1 MAPQPWRRVL
11 LDVFRLVRVPEFA
24 HFILLTTLVAAR
36 LAGARLDWRLL
47 AILLVNMLAAGFG
60 FVINEV
66 EDAPADMLHPLK
78 RRRNPIA
85 AGRLSRR
92 AGLAVA
98 IALGGIALGLSAL
111 LGWAVFVISL
121 VSLVLAWAYSWRS
134 IRLKAMPLVD
144 LLEHSWGL
152 AGQQFVL
159 TYLALGGEAWHVVW
173 PVLAALMLVSMYGQ
187 FYNELHD
194 LETDRR
200 AGIRTTAVFI
210 GQRAARVLMY
220 MLLVGGIA
228 MFVLACWQR
237 VVPWWLF
244 VVPLLILCLLL
255 VWRWL
260 VAWLSLNTWLPALVA
275 LPTGKRLRDARGQ
288 RALDVTGWLQLPT
301 LLGLNLVVIIW
312 FLLGLF
318 GF

>member
-11 LDVFRLVRVPEFA
+11 LDGFRLVRFPEFA
-24 HFILLTTLVAAR
+24 HFILLTTLAAAR

-47 AILLVNMLAAGFG
+47 VILLVNMLAAGFG

-66 EDAPADMLHPLK
+66 EDAPADALHPLK
-78 RRRNPIA
+78 RRRNPVA

-92 AGLAVA
+92 AGLA
-98 IALGGIALGLSAL
+98 IASVLGGVALGLSAL
-111 LGWAVFVISL
+111 LGWAVFAISL

-134 IRLKAMPLVD
+134 IRLKAMPIVD

-210 GQRAARVLMY
+210 GPRPARVLMY
-220 MLLVGGIA
+220 TVLASGIA
-228 MFVLACWQR
+228 TFVLACWRR
-237 VVPWWLF
+237 VVPWWVF
-244 VVPLLILCLLL
+244 IVPLLMLSLLL

-260 VAWLSLNTWLPALVA
+260 VARFSLNTWLPALVA
-275 LPTGKRLRDARGQ
+275 FPTGKRLRDARSQ
-288 RALDVTGWLQLPT
+288 RALDVTGWLQVPT
-301 LLGLNLVVIIW
+301 LLGLNLVVIVW